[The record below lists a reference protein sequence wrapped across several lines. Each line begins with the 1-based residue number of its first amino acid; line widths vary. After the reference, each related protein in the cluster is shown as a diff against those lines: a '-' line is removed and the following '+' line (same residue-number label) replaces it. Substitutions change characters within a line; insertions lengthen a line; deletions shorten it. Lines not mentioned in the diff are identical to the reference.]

1 MGKSLREQERK
12 KQQDELKT
20 QKKFAKKRDK
30 TEKKYQKEQEKQGFA
45 TRSRKSENDKMRE
58 AGKKL
63 NLAILIV
70 AVLLVIMLL
79 IVFLL

>member
-1 MGKSLREQERK
+1 MGKTLREQERK
-12 KQQDELKT
+12 KQRDELNA

-30 TEKKYQKEQEKQGFA
+30 AEKKYQKEQEKKGFA

-58 AGKKL
+58 SGKKL

-70 AVLLVIMLL
+70 SVLLVIMLL